1 MAAIHAPYDWQGFS
15 GTHRVG
21 HTDGTKTFDPDRP
34 GLLTVHNKLLHRD
47 GRHKSDHRHRGLHP
61 YGQAAEIPR
70 RVAPCPRDL
79 TLERRGIGRDLVIEN
94 GPRSEDASS
103 SGSGRNDPMH
113 ALQLDD

>member
-1 MAAIHAPYDWQGFS
+1 MIGRASPARTALVTPTVQKHSIQTG
-15 GTHRVG
+15 
-21 HTDGTKTFDPDRP
+21 
-34 GLLTVHNKLLHRD
+34 TVHNKLLHRD
-47 GRHKSDHRHRGLHP
+47 GRHESDHRHRGLHP